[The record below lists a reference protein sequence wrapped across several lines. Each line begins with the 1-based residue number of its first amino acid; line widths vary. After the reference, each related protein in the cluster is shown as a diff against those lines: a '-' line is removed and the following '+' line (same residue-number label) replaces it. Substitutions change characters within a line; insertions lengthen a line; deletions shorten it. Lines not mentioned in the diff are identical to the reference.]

1 MKTVL
6 NQMDSARM
14 VYARFTVL
22 TTGHVGQVSLYATL
36 INQYVSYQ
44 AVLATSNVS
53 LMKFVNKIDVYPTIL
68 AEMTMIV

>member
-22 TTGHVGQVSLYATL
+22 ITGHVGQVSLYATL